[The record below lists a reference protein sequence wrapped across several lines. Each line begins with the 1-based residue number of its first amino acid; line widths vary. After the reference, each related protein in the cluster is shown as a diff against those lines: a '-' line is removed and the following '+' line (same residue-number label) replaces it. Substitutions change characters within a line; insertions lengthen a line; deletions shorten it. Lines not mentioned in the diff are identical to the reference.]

1 MVNMA
6 PMGAEDSEALK
17 QQLDYAVNYG
27 SEVDEDK
34 AREKEEMKK
43 KKKSLF
49 GKAEKWRK
57 WKYL

>member
-6 PMGAEDSEALK
+6 PMGAEASEALK

-49 GKAEKWRK
+49 EKAEKGR
-57 WKYL
+57 